1 MDSDKQLRIVYMGTP
16 DFAVEPL
23 KAMLDEGFNVV
34 GVVTMPDKPAG
45 RGHRLLE
52 SPVKKFAKEHDLPL
66 LQPAKLRDENFL
78 IDLKTWD
85 ADLQVVVAFRML
97 PEVVWN
103 MPRLGTLNLHA
114 SLLPEYRG
122 AAPINWA
129 IINGETRTGVTTFL
143 LKHEIDTGN
152 LLMQEAVEIL
162 PTDNVGSLHD
172 KLMHVGSQVLVR
184 TLNRLEAGDMTSIPQ
199 DESKAIKP
207 APKIFKDDC
216 RVRWEQPGV
225 HVVNFVRGL
234 SPYPAAFADVL
245 DDKGQ
250 QTTIKLLEVAYEKA
264 DQQLAPGTLDS
275 DGKRYLRFAVTD
287 GWVKVLEVQ
296 MAGKKAMRIEE
307 FLRGT
312 RLRSS
317 I

>member
-1 MDSDKQLRIVYMGTP
+1 MVPDKRLRIVYMGTP

-23 KAMLDEGFNVV
+23 RAMLEADFNVV

-45 RGHRLLE
+45 RGHHLLE

-66 LQPAKLRDENFL
+66 LQPVKLRDENFL

-129 IINGETRTGVTTFL
+129 IINGETKTGVTTFL

-152 LLMQEAVEIL
+152 LLMQEEVDIL

-172 KLMHVGSQVLVR
+172 KLMNLGADVLVR
-184 TLNRLEAGDMTSIPQ
+184 TLERIEAGDLTAVPQ

-207 APKIFKDDC
+207 APKIFKEDC
-216 RVRWEQPGV
+216 RISWERPVGYIN
-225 HVVNFVRGL
+225 NFIRGL
-234 SPYPAAFADVL
+234 SPYPAAFTDVNVG
-245 DDKGQ
+245 KGEIMSMKIFSARPL
-250 QTTIKLLEVAYEKA
+250 QTAVNV
-264 DQQLAPGTLDS
+264 APGTMDT
-275 DGKRYLRFAVTD
+275 DGKTYLRFAAND
-287 GWVKVLEVQ
+287 GWIEVLSAQ
-296 MAGKKAMRIEE
+296 LPGKKPLDVKEL
-307 FLRGT
+307 LRGT
-312 RLRSS
+312 KFY
-317 I
+317 